1 MMILNRI
8 KLAVDR
14 TIAAFSVVV
23 MIALVVCVVWQVFSR
38 YVLNQPSTLTDELAR
53 FLMIWVGLLG
63 AAYTVGAQRHLAID
77 LLTLMLSSRKQALLS
92 VIINLLIFLFA
103 GSVIVTGGVK
113 LIEKT
118 LSTAQVSAAM
128 QIPMGYVY
136 LILPLTGIMMMFYA
150 LCFISNGLKKHETFR
165 SRSKLMDSYIALT
178 LFGSFFILVFIG
190 VPISFSIGLATVG
203 SMLLMF
209 PRDIAVITVAQRRR
223 TDSITSRCWL
233 SPSLSLPV
241 P

>member
-1 MMILNRI
+1 MR
-8 KLAVDR
+8 
-14 TIAAFSVVV
+14 
-23 MIALVVCVVWQVFSR
+23 
-38 YVLNQPSTLTDELAR
+38 
-53 FLMIWVGLLG
+53 
-63 AAYTVGAQRHLAID
+63 AYTVGAQRHLAID

-150 LCFISNGLKKHETFR
+150 LCFISNGLKNMKHSE
-165 SRSKLMDSYIALT
+165 A
-178 LFGSFFILVFIG
+178 G
-190 VPISFSIGLATVG
+190 AN
-203 SMLLMF
+203 
-209 PRDIAVITVAQRRR
+209 
-223 TDSITSRCWL
+223 
-233 SPSLSLPV
+233 
-241 P
+241 

>member
-1 MMILNRI
+1 MILNRI

-14 TIAAFSVVV
+14 TIAAFSVAA

-77 LLTLMLSSRKQALLS
+77 LLTMTLSPRRQALFS
-92 VIINLLIFLFA
+92 VIINLLILLFA
-103 GSVIVTGGVK
+103 GAVIVTGGVK
-113 LIEKT
+113 LIAKT

-150 LCFISNGLKKHETFR
+150 LCFINNGLKNMKNAEE
-165 SRSKLMDSYIALT
+165 
-178 LFGSFFILVFIG
+178 G
-190 VPISFSIGLATVG
+190 ATHG
-203 SMLLMF
+203 
-209 PRDIAVITVAQRRR
+209 
-223 TDSITSRCWL
+223 
-233 SPSLSLPV
+233 
-241 P
+241 

>member
-1 MMILNRI
+1 MILNRI

-14 TIAAFSVVV
+14 TIAAFSVAV
-23 MIALVVCVVWQVFSR
+23 MIALVICVVWQVFSR

-77 LLTLMLSSRKQALLS
+77 LLAMTLPPRRQALLS
-92 VIINLLIFLFA
+92 VIINLLIFIFV

-118 LSTAQVSAAM
+118 LSTSQVSAAM

-136 LILPLTGIMMMFYA
+136 LILPLTGLIMMFYA
-150 LCFISNGLKKHETFR
+150 VCFVSNGLKNMKHAE
-165 SRSKLMDSYIALT
+165 A
-178 LFGSFFILVFIG
+178 G
-190 VPISFSIGLATVG
+190 AN
-203 SMLLMF
+203 
-209 PRDIAVITVAQRRR
+209 
-223 TDSITSRCWL
+223 
-233 SPSLSLPV
+233 
-241 P
+241 

>member
-14 TIAAFSVVV
+14 PIAAFSVVV
-23 MIALVVCVVWQVFSR
+23 MIALVFCVVCQVFSR

-150 LCFISNGLKKHETFR
+150 LCFISNGLKNMKHSE
-165 SRSKLMDSYIALT
+165 A
-178 LFGSFFILVFIG
+178 G
-190 VPISFSIGLATVG
+190 AN
-203 SMLLMF
+203 
-209 PRDIAVITVAQRRR
+209 
-223 TDSITSRCWL
+223 
-233 SPSLSLPV
+233 
-241 P
+241 